1 MSLKSLCF
9 KRTIL
14 FLFCVL
20 HVQEE
25 LIDLDLKKP
34 VSGGLGFSVIGGER
48 GIFVKSITPGGV
60 AENSGR
66 LQVGDRLLKVDLGQL
81 WTHYSP
87 CTLMQYML

>member
-1 MSLKSLCF
+1 M
-9 KRTIL
+9 
-14 FLFCVL
+14 L

-60 AENSGR
+60 ADNSGR
-66 LQVGDRLLKVDLGQL
+66 LQVGDRLLKVHFGQL
-81 WTHYSP
+81 WAHYSA
-87 CTLMQYML
+87 CFLVQHML